1 MLIHG
6 TMQNAARP
14 SLIFAPWDPICKSAL
29 RNQFP
34 LTCPCYLQIQKTF
47 SISPSFL
54 ATCLCLS
61 PQVWA
66 DTPFSTIAST
76 PEEQAI
82 CLKTKTIICYPRHNS
97 HSSPQNCNTISGKA
111 SSAHFLVTNFQL
123 FFNAKATT
131 PGTMWS
137 WPILPILVCV

>member
-1 MLIHG
+1 MEPCRMLLDLPSFLLPE
-6 TMQNAARP
+6 TQYARVP
-14 SLIFAPWDPICKSAL
+14 LGL
-29 RNQFP
+29 QFP

-82 CLKTKTIICYPRHNS
+82 CLKTKTTICYPRHNS
-97 HSSPQNCNTISGKA
+97 HSSPQNCHTISGKA
-111 SSAHFLVTNFQL
+111 SSAHFHVTNFQL
-123 FFNAKATT
+123 FFNN
-131 PGTMWS
+131 
-137 WPILPILVCV
+137 